1 MAFINKLPAKAFTI
15 YYLLI
20 SIWGMLGIV
29 SFPEKP
35 QHLILIVAGFVAFI
49 RSIKLGNSLDRWKSF
64 LGCCLFGIL
73 AFVIMV

>member
-29 SFPEKP
+29 SFPE
-35 QHLILIVAGFVAFI
+35 Q
-49 RSIKLGNSLDRWKSF
+49 F
-64 LGCCLFGIL
+64 LSWP
-73 AFVIMV
+73 V